1 MNWNGLE
8 IPNNPYYQDEWVT
21 IYHGDCQQILPSLS
35 TNSID
40 LVLTDPP
47 YQVSNDADDIMDWSI
62 FGQIV
67 PLMKEGSGIFCFCGQ
82 ATLDVFMLELR
93 EQRLTWLNTIV
104 WHYDNT
110 IPRERF
116 RFAISYDPILFYSK
130 GKLKYF
136 DCDSVR
142 VSYKSTERLKTPVF
156 KKGKPWYPNP
166 LGALR
171 KDVWLVP
178 AITSPAY
185 TDEKLDHKWQKPEE
199 IILPMIQATTK
210 ENELILDPFL
220 GSGTTCYCAKKLNRK
235 CIGIEIEEKYC
246 EIAAKRCSQGVFNLR
261 V

>member
-1 MNWNGLE
+1 M
-8 IPNNPYYQDEWVT
+8 YYQDEWVT
-21 IYHGDCQQILPSLS
+21 IYHGDCREILPELPKV
-35 TNSID
+35 D

-62 FGQIV
+62 FGKLI
-67 PLMKEGSGIFCFCGQ
+67 PHMKDGTGIFCFCGQ
-82 ATLDVFMLELR
+82 ATIDIFMLELR
-93 EQRLTWLNTIV
+93 EQGLTWLNTIV

-110 IPRERF
+110 IPREKL

-142 VSYKSTERLKTPVF
+142 VSYKAIERLKNPVY
-156 KKGKPWYPNP
+156 KNGKAWYPNP

-171 KDVWLVP
+171 KDVWFVP

-199 IILPMIQATTK
+199 VILPMIQATTK
-210 ENELILDPFL
+210 EGDLILDPFL
-220 GSGTTCYCAKKLNRK
+220 GSGTTAYCAKKLNRH

-246 EIAAKRCSQGVFNLR
+246 EIAANRCRQMVFDLR
-261 V
+261 